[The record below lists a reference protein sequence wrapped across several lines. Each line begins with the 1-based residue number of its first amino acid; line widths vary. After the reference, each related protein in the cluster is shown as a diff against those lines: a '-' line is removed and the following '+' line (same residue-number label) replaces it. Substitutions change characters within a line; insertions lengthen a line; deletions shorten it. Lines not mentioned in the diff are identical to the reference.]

1 MSNYPD
7 NFDGAACDE
16 VNGEYERDYPT
27 VDEVEAIALQ
37 FATKAATDFDTW
49 LEVHAPWDGHHGLER
64 LERENVIRWPNGAL
78 SFLSELIAESMMDRI
93 STQYRREME
102 K

>member
-7 NFDGAACDE
+7 NFDGADYDE
-16 VNGEYERDYPT
+16 AFCEDEREYPT
-27 VDEVEAIALQ
+27 TYEVEAIALQ
-37 FATKAATDFDTW
+37 FATKAASDFETW
-49 LEVHAPWDGHHGLER
+49 LEAYAPKDGHHGLER
-64 LERENVIRWPNGAL
+64 LERENAIRWPNGAL

>member
-16 VNGEYERDYPT
+16 LNGEHERDYP
-27 VDEVEAIALQ
+27 VSGDVEEIAFE
-37 FATKAATDFDTW
+37 FALKAATDFSEW
-49 LEVHAPWDGHHGLER
+49 LKAHAPKYGHDGLDIMAD
-64 LERENVIRWPNGAL
+64 NKPNRIISLADCL
-78 SFLSELIAESMMDRI
+78 QEIMLDRI

>member
-16 VNGEYERDYPT
+16 VNGEYEREYPT
-27 VDEVEAIALQ
+27 TKEVAEIALQ
-37 FATKAATDFDTW
+37 FATKAASDFETW
-49 LEVHAPWDGHHGLER
+49 LEVHAPWDGHCGLCAPAD
-64 LERENVIRWPNGAL
+64 PNLGAMQWL
-78 SFLSELIAESMMDRI
+78 AKLMQEIMIDQI
-93 STQYRREME
+93 SDQYAKEME